1 MMNSLTIKQRLWGLA
16 GLVMLGFALVTGM
29 GLYQMVQMNDDMDNI
44 HLNWMPSLEQGYRM
58 RVALSDY
65 RLATFSHT
73 LADTETEMETREKRL
88 ANFRKVMD
96 EEDAG
101 YEKLVDSDKDRANF
115 AAYKAALAAYDA
127 KIQDVLTIS
136 RDFNRKAEAQKMLRF
151 ETREVYDGVV
161 KAIDT
166 IVKYNGDGEDTSYA
180 EAMETYHDAVYMLAG
195 LALVIVVLVGVV
207 IFGVMRG
214 VNGGMIELNRAFNA
228 LAQLDLRVRGK
239 VNGKDEIATAL
250 GQYNTTATELTG
262 VVRNTQEAAH
272 TVSAAAHELSAGM
285 ESIAATTHQQEAALT
300 SIAASLEETSVSASE
315 VNNKAQR
322 SGRATDDIVNAISGV
337 VTNVTELSTSASAIG
352 TVLEVIKGISEQI
365 NLLSLNAAIEAARAG
380 DAGRGFA
387 VVADEVRKLA
397 GSTSA
402 STDEIAKV
410 VSDLQS
416 SVSKTKNALDSVG
429 GALDEVKSNS
439 GSVVAA
445 VEQQTIAVNTISQ
458 SIGEFRAQMAAVM
471 HNVQEAQ
478 VASGSLSQSA
488 EELNSQTGRFKV

>member
-1 MMNSLTIKQRLWGLA
+1 MSSLTIKQRLLGLA
-16 GLVMLGFALVTGM
+16 ILVLVSLLTVAGI
-29 GLYQMVQMNDDMDNI
+29 GVYQMIRINDNLENISTNWLPSVQASMK
-44 HLNWMPSLEQGYRM
+44 M
-58 RVALSDY
+58 RSSMRDY
-65 RLATFSHT
+65 RLGTFSHT
-73 LADTETEMETREKRL
+73 MADTPEELERREKRL
-88 ANFRKVMD
+88 VDFKQVL
-96 EEDAG
+96 EDDKKG
-101 YEKLVDSDKDRANF
+101 YEPMISDEHERL
-115 AAYKAALAAYDA
+115 AYDEFLAAFNAYDEQIQ
-127 KIQDVLTIS
+127 KILVVS
-136 RDFNRKAEAQKMLRF
+136 RDFNRKKEAQDMLRNG
-151 ETREVYDGVV
+151 TRESFDAVLKELRDITSMNEDGAT
-161 KAIDT
+161 K
-166 IVKYNGDGEDTSYA
+166 S
-180 EAMETYHDAVYMLAG
+180 YHDSEAAFQFALYMMAVAVALIV
-195 LALVIVVLVGVV
+195 ALVGIV
-207 IFGVMRG
+207 IFTVIKGI
-214 VNGGMIELNRAFNA
+214 NGGMTEMNRAFSA
-228 LAQLDLRVRGK
+228 LSQLDLRVRGK
-239 VNGKDEIATAL
+239 VKGKDEIATAL
-250 GQYNTTATELTG
+250 DQFNKTAVELTG

-285 ESIAATTHQQEAALT
+285 ESIAATTHEQEAALT

-337 VTNVTELSTSASAIG
+337 VHNVTELSSNASAIG

-410 VSDLQS
+410 VTNLQA
-416 SVSKTKNALDSVG
+416 SVTRTKSALDSVD
-429 GALDEVKSNS
+429 GALEEVRSNS

-458 SIGEFRAQMAAVM
+458 SIGEFRSQMAAVM

-478 VASGSLSQSA
+478 IASGSLSQSA
-488 EELNSQTGRFKV
+488 EELNTQTGRFKV

>member
-1 MMNSLTIKQRLWGLA
+1 MRSLTIKQRLIALA
-16 GLVMLGFALVTGM
+16 VLVMFSLLTVAGIGA
-29 GLYQMVQMNDDMDNI
+29 YQMVQINNDLINI
-44 HLNWMPSLEQGYRM
+44 STKWLPSVQASMKLRSSM
-58 RVALSDY
+58 RDY
-65 RLATFSHT
+65 RLGTFSHT
-73 LADTETEMETREKRL
+73 MADTPEELERRETRLVNYKQTFEDDKKNYESKIL
-88 ANFRKVMD
+88 DEAERKAY
-96 EEDAG
+96 EDFVTAF
-101 YEKLVDSDKDRANF
+101 D
-115 AAYKAALAAYDA
+115 AYDV
-127 KIQDVLTIS
+127 KVQELLVIS
-136 RDFNRKAEAQKMLRF
+136 RDFNRKKEAQDLLRNG
-151 ETREVYDGVV
+151 TRELF
-161 KAIDT
+161 DT
-166 IVKYNGDGEDTSYA
+166 ALSKMRIISDMNIQGA
-180 EAMETYHDAVYMLAG
+180 EQSYHDSEASYHSALIMMGIAVAGIMVVVAVVVFAVISGISKGMLE
-195 LALVIVVLVGVV
+195 
-207 IFGVMRG
+207 M
-214 VNGGMIELNRAFNA
+214 NRAFGA
-228 LAQLDLRVRGK
+228 LAQLDLRVRGR
-239 VNGKDEIATAL
+239 VEGKDEVATAL
-250 GQYNTTATELTG
+250 EQFNKTAVELTG
-262 VVRNTQEAAH
+262 VVRGTQEASH

-337 VTNVTELSTSASAIG
+337 VQNVTELSSNASAIG

-410 VSDLQS
+410 VTDLQA
-416 SVSKTKNALDSVG
+416 SVNRTKTALDSVG
-429 GALDEVKSNS
+429 GALEEVRSNS

>member
-1 MMNSLTIKQRLWGLA
+1 MGSMTIKQRLLGLA
-16 GLVMLGFALVTGM
+16 VLVMVSLLTVAGIGI
-29 GLYQMVQMNDDMDNI
+29 YQMIAINSNLENISTNWLPSVQASMK
-44 HLNWMPSLEQGYRM
+44 LRSSM
-58 RVALSDY
+58 RDY
-65 RLATFSHT
+65 RLGTFSHT
-73 LADTETEMETREKRL
+73 MADTSEEMERREKRL
-88 ANFRKVMD
+88 AD
-96 EEDAG
+96 
-101 YEKLVDSDKDRANF
+101 
-115 AAYKAALAAYDA
+115 YKAAFEADEKAYEAMISDEAEQKAYDEFVA
-127 KIQDVLTIS
+127 AFSAYDEKIQELLVVS
-136 RDFNRKAEAQKMLRF
+136 RDFNRKKEAQDMLRNGS
-151 ETREVYDGVV
+151 REAFDVALQKMRVISDMNV
-161 KAIDT
+161 K
-166 IVKYNGDGEDTSYA
+166 GA
-180 EAMETYHDAVYMLAG
+180 EQSYHDSEAAYHVALYMMIAVVAG
-195 LALVIVVLVGVV
+195 ILVLVGLFIYTV
-207 IFGVMRG
+207 IHGI
-214 VNGGMIELNRAFNA
+214 NGGMLEMNRAFGA

-239 VNGKDEIATAL
+239 VKGKDEIANALDQFNKTAV
-250 GQYNTTATELTG
+250 ELTG

-285 ESIAATTHQQEAALT
+285 ESIAATTHEQEAALT

-322 SGRATDDIVNAISGV
+322 SGKATDDIVNAISGV
-337 VTNVTELSTSASAIG
+337 VQNVTELSSNASAIG

-410 VSDLQS
+410 VTDLQA
-416 SVSKTKNALDSVG
+416 SVTRTKTALDSVG
-429 GALDEVKSNS
+429 GALEEVRSNS

-458 SIGEFRAQMAAVM
+458 SIGEFRSQMAAVM

-488 EELNSQTGRFKV
+488 EELNTQTGRFKV

>member
-1 MMNSLTIKQRLWGLA
+1 MNSLTIKQRLVALTILVMISLGSLA
-16 GLVMLGFALVTGM
+16 GI
-29 GLYQMVQMNDDMDNI
+29 GLYQMSRINGKLHQITTDW
-44 HLNWMPSLEQGYRM
+44 LPSVEAVYKV

-73 LADTETEMETREKRL
+73 MASDPAEMEKRETRLKGFIETVDEERKAYEALISSPEEKKLYGDFDVAFNAYKTKIDDVL
-88 ANFRKVMD
+88 AVSRDLSRKV
-96 EEDAG
+96 
-101 YEKLVDSDKDRANF
+101 
-115 AAYKAALAAYDA
+115 
-127 KIQDVLTIS
+127 
-136 RDFNRKAEAQKMLRF
+136 EAQAMLRNG
-151 ETREVYDGVV
+151 TREVYDNVL
-161 KAIDT
+161 
-166 IVKYNGDGEDTSYA
+166 TS
-180 EAMETYHDAVYMLAG
+180 LN
-195 LALVIVVLVGVV
+195 ALVKVNENGAAASGVEAERAFNFAMYLLIAVVIAMALLVGFVSFVV
-207 IFGVMRG
+207 THGINV
-214 VNGGMIELNRAFNA
+214 GMVELNRAFTA
-228 LAQLDLRVRGK
+228 LSTLDLRVRSK
-239 VNGKDEIATAL
+239 VNGKDEIAKAL

-262 VVRNTQEAAH
+262 VVRSTQEAAH

-315 VNNKAQR
+315 VNSKAQR
-322 SGRATDDIVNAISGV
+322 SGRATEDIVTAISGV
-337 VTNVTELSTSASAIG
+337 VTNVTQLSSSASAIG

-416 SVSKTKNALDSVG
+416 SVSKTKSALDSVG

>member
-1 MMNSLTIKQRLWGLA
+1 MRALTIKQRLIGLTV
-16 GLVMLGFALVTGM
+16 LVMASLMTVSGIGVLKMIQINSDLDT
-29 GLYQMVQMNDDMDNI
+29 I
-44 HLNWMPSLEQGYRM
+44 SLNWMPALDAALQM
-58 RVALSDY
+58 RVGLSDY
-65 RLATFSHT
+65 RLGTYSHA
-73 LADTETEMETREKRL
+73 LADTPAELEVREKRL
-88 ANFRKVMD
+88 VAQKETLFKKYD
-96 EEDAG
+96 E
-101 YEKLVDSDKDRANF
+101 
-115 AAYKAALAAYDA
+115 YKALLANEEEAKLLVKYDEVFALYDA
-127 KIQDVLTIS
+127 KTNEVLAIS
-136 RDFNRKAEAQKMLRF
+136 RDLTRKADAQRMLMY
-151 ETREVYDGVV
+151 ETRQLYDDVV
-161 KAIDT
+161 ARVDELVKFQNVGAET
-166 IVKYNGDGEDTSYA
+166 NYHAAHATYVAALYLLGIVVA
-180 EAMETYHDAVYMLAG
+180 
-195 LALVIVVLVGVV
+195 VIVLIVGFVSFTV
-207 IFGVMRG
+207 IRG
-214 VNGGMIELNRAFNA
+214 ITGGMAEMNRAFNA

-239 VNGKDEIATAL
+239 IASDDEIGTAL
-250 GQYNTTATELTG
+250 KQFNHTANELTG

-285 ESIAATTHQQEAALT
+285 ESIAATTHEQEASLT

-322 SGRATDDIVNAISGV
+322 SGRATDDIVSAISGV
-337 VTNVTELSTSASAIG
+337 VQNVTELSSNASAIG

-410 VSDLQS
+410 VTNLQA
-416 SVSKTKNALDSVG
+416 SVTRTKSALDGVG
-429 GALDEVKSNS
+429 GALEEVRSNS

-458 SIGEFRAQMAAVM
+458 SIGEFRSQMAAVM

-488 EELNSQTGRFKV
+488 EELNMQTGRFKV

>member
-1 MMNSLTIKQRLWGLA
+1 MMKSMSIKHRLIGLILMVFISLFSLTGL
-16 GLVMLGFALVTGM
+16 
-29 GLYQMVQMNDDMDNI
+29 GLYQMFKIEGELDNI
-44 HLNWMPSLEQGYRM
+44 AGNWMPSVQSTMKILISM
-58 RVALSDY
+58 RDY
-65 RLATFSHT
+65 RLSTFNHT
-73 LADTETEMETREKRL
+73 LADTPQEMEIREKRL
-88 ANFRKVMD
+88 KDFRDVVTSDIEAHDKYINS
-96 EEDAG
+96 DA
-101 YEKLVDSDKDRANF
+101 ERVLSDQF
-115 AAYKAALAAYDA
+115 KAALVAYDN
-127 KIQDVLTIS
+127 KINNILEIS
-136 RDFNRKAEAQKMLRF
+136 RDLNRKKEAQNELNNN
-151 ETREVYDGVV
+151 TREVFDGVMG
-161 KAIDT
+161 KILELSKLNQQGAADSYIEAEKTFKIAIYMMVGIALLIAA
-166 IVKYNGDGEDTSYA
+166 IV
-180 EAMETYHDAVYMLAG
+180 AVVTFPVVFGINKGML
-195 LALVIVVLVGVV
+195 
-207 IFGVMRG
+207 
-214 VNGGMIELNRAFNA
+214 ELNRAFSA
-228 LAQLDLRVRGK
+228 LSQLDLRVRGRID
-239 VNGKDEIATAL
+239 GKDEIGRAL
-250 GQYNTTATELTG
+250 DQFNHTATELTG
-262 VVRNTQEAAH
+262 VVRSTQEASH

-322 SGRATDDIVNAISGV
+322 SGKATEDIVSAISGV
-337 VTNVTELSTSASAIG
+337 VHNVTELSSSASEIG

-410 VSDLQS
+410 VSNLQN
-416 SVSKTKNALDSVG
+416 SVSRTKTALDSVG

-458 SIGEFRAQMAAVM
+458 SIGEFRAQMASVM

-478 VASGSLSQSA
+478 VASESLSQSA
-488 EELNSQTGRFKV
+488 EELNTQTGRFKV

>member
-1 MMNSLTIKQRLWGLA
+1 MASLSIKQRLIGLA
-16 GLVMLGFALVTGM
+16 LLVMVSLGSVAGY
-29 GLYQMVQMNDDMDNI
+29 GLYQMVEINHDLKDI
-44 HLNWMPSLEQGYRM
+44 AGNWMPAQEKAYQV

-65 RLATFSHT
+65 RLGTFSHT
-73 LADTETEMETREKRL
+73 MADTADELDMREKRL
-88 ANFRKVMD
+88 ANFKRVLAEKGDGFEKLIVND
-96 EEDAG
+96 EERKIFTAF
-101 YEKLVDSDKDRANF
+101 EE
-115 AAYKAALAAYDA
+115 ALAAYDE
-127 KIQDVLTIS
+127 KISEILNVS
-136 RDFNRKAEAQKMLRF
+136 RDMSRKVDAQKMLRL
-151 ETREVYDGVV
+151 ETRQVYDEVV
-161 KAIDT
+161 KGLDAMIKFQIDGAKT
-166 IVKYNGDGEDTSYA
+166 SFHQAETSYHTA
-180 EAMETYHDAVYMLAG
+180 LYILAIVV
-195 LALVIVVLVGVV
+195 AVIVLLVGFVSYTV
-207 IFGVMRG
+207 TYGITH
-214 VNGGMIELNRAFNA
+214 GMAELNRAFSA

-239 VNGKDEIATAL
+239 ISSEDEIGTAL
-250 GQYNTTATELTG
+250 KQFNTTAGELTG
-262 VVRNTQEAAH
+262 VVRATQEAAH

-285 ESIAATTHQQEAALT
+285 ESIAATTHEQEAALT

-322 SGRATDDIVNAISGV
+322 SGRATDDIVTAISGV
-337 VTNVTELSTSASAIG
+337 VTNVTELSSSASAIG

-410 VSDLQS
+410 VSGLQN
-416 SVSKTKNALDSVG
+416 SVNKTKSALDSVG

>member
-1 MMNSLTIKQRLWGLA
+1 AQ
-16 GLVMLGFALVTGM
+16 VML
-29 GLYQMVQMNDDMDNI
+29 
-44 HLNWMPSLEQGYRM
+44 R
-58 RVALSDY
+58 
-65 RLATFSHT
+65 
-73 LADTETEMETREKRL
+73 METREVFD
-88 ANFRKVMD
+88 NVMA
-96 EEDAG
+96 ELQAI
-101 YEKLVDSDKDRANF
+101 SDTNQKG
-115 AAYKAALAAYDA
+115 AA
-127 KIQDVLTIS
+127 Q
-136 RDFNRKAEAQKMLRF
+136 
-151 ETREVYDGVV
+151 
-161 KAIDT
+161 
-166 IVKYNGDGEDTSYA
+166 SYA
-180 EAMETYHDAVYMLAG
+180 DSQESFQTALYMMAIAIALIVM
-195 LALVIVVLVGVV
+195 LVALVIYTVT
-207 IFGVMRG
+207 
-214 VNGGMIELNRAFNA
+214 GGISKGMTEMNRAFGA

-239 VNGKDEIATAL
+239 VTGKDEIATAL
-250 GQYNTTATELTG
+250 DQFNKTAVELTG

-322 SGRATDDIVNAISGV
+322 SGRATDDIVSAISGV
-337 VTNVTELSTSASAIG
+337 VHNVTELSSNASAIG

-410 VSDLQS
+410 VTNLQA
-416 SVSKTKNALDSVG
+416 SVTRTKTALDSVG
-429 GALDEVKSNS
+429 GALEEVRSNS

-458 SIGEFRAQMAAVM
+458 SIGEFRSQMAAVM

-478 VASGSLSQSA
+478 IASGSLSQSA
-488 EELNSQTGRFKV
+488 EELNTQTGRFKV